1 MTDDATHNPETD
13 TFQYIR
19 LVVESLNKMNR
30 LELAVDTIEQRLPV
44 ELFKIVEKSH
54 NEVAL
59 RHPSTLRAYASR
71 KGSKSKTDIE
81 SDDIRTTLLNDLLWT
96 LYARFEAIAESHRVV
111 HDVVA
116 GIIRREG
123 IRDTATSA
131 TLTRGFKEL
140 WKLYQ
145 SEVRLFRCILRL
157 VLMASRCALYY
168 MTTLPQMARLPTEP
182 AKSRPR

>member
-1 MTDDATHNPETD
+1 
-13 TFQYIR
+13 
-19 LVVESLNKMNR
+19 MNR
-30 LELAVDTIEQRLPV
+30 LELAIDTIEQRLPV
-44 ELFKIVEKSH
+44 ELFATTSQH
-54 NEVAL
+54 TAGL
-59 RHPSTLRAYASR
+59 CFT

-81 SDDIRTTLLNDLLWT
+81 SDDIRTTLLIDLLWT
-96 LYARFEAIAESHRVV
+96 LYARFEAIAEGHRVV

-145 SEVRLFRCILRL
+145 SEV
-157 VLMASRCALYY
+157 
-168 MTTLPQMARLPTEP
+168 
-182 AKSRPR
+182 

>member
-1 MTDDATHNPETD
+1 MTDDGAHNPETD

-19 LVVESLNKMNR
+19 LVVESLNKMGR

-44 ELFKIVEKSH
+44 ELFKVVEKSH

-96 LYARFEAIAESHRVV
+96 LYARFEAIAASHRVV
-111 HDVVA
+111 HDV
-116 GIIRREG
+116 
-123 IRDTATSA
+123 
-131 TLTRGFKEL
+131 
-140 WKLYQ
+140 
-145 SEVRLFRCILRL
+145 
-157 VLMASRCALYY
+157 
-168 MTTLPQMARLPTEP
+168 
-182 AKSRPR
+182 